1 MKEIT
6 ITTDGASRGNPG
18 RAAWAFQIM
27 CNNAL
32 ITEYAEVNKSPATNN
47 EMEYLALANALTFI
61 VDLYSD
67 DVLKQITVTHYTD
80 SQLVNHQVM
89 REWNVKDPKLRKYCE
104 QIWGYIN
111 RLGGFRSN
119 WLPREDATI
128 QACDR
133 MCNDALD
140 ASMIVPTA
148 VGTSHDDI
156 EIAIKSRLSAIRGL
170 IGEIE
175 ADLAKIKRM

>member
-18 RAAWAFQIM
+18 RAAWAFQIR

-32 ITEYAEVNKSPATNN
+32 LTEYAEVNRSPATNN

-61 VDLYSD
+61 IDLYSD

-119 WLPREDATI
+119 WMPREDTII

-133 MCNDALD
+133 MCNEALD
-140 ASMIVPTA
+140 GFPPRNS
-148 VGTSHDDI
+148 VGSPLQSD
-156 EIAIKSRLSAIRGL
+156 KRSAITSRIATIRDL
-170 IGEIE
+170 LEEIE
-175 ADLAKIKRM
+175 QDLDQIERT